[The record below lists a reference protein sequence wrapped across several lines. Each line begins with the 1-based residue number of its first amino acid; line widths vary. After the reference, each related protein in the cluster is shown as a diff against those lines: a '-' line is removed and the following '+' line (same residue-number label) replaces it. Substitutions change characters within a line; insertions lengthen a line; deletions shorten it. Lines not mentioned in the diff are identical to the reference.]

1 MESARP
7 PGGACAPRLGGFGRC
22 RLVGSSAADRPR
34 RIRWRPAMPLA
45 APVMGAAGVRRQV
58 SAGDLPG
65 VQGASQGS
73 ALAGRACRGFT
84 AYAFDERSWAGHDRK
99 RRLAS
104 VRPGGRHG
112 LMPEV
117 RRQYGERLAAAKGC
131 ERNRRMLICPY
142 LGRVRTVW
150 RPCAGQ
156 GVWAYAAPAS
166 SCAGLEVMDVH
177 AAAAHDTGRRAI
189 CGGISAGASWIT
201 GEH

>member
-1 MESARP
+1 
-7 PGGACAPRLGGFGRC
+7 
-22 RLVGSSAADRPR
+22 
-34 RIRWRPAMPLA
+34 MPLA

-58 SAGDLPG
+58 SAGDVPG

-117 RRQYGERLAAAKGC
+117 RRQYGERAAAAKGC
-131 ERNRRMLICPY
+131 ERNRRMLICSY

-150 RPCAGQ
+150 
-156 GVWAYAAPAS
+156 
-166 SCAGLEVMDVH
+166 
-177 AAAAHDTGRRAI
+177 
-189 CGGISAGASWIT
+189 
-201 GEH
+201 

>member
-1 MESARP
+1 
-7 PGGACAPRLGGFGRC
+7 
-22 RLVGSSAADRPR
+22 
-34 RIRWRPAMPLA
+34 MPLA

-117 RRQYGERLAAAKGC
+117 RRQYVERPAAAKGC
-131 ERNRRMLICPY
+131 ECDRRMLIRSH
-142 LGRVRTVW
+142 LVRM
-150 RPCAGQ
+150 R
-156 GVWAYAAPAS
+156 
-166 SCAGLEVMDVH
+166 EV
-177 AAAAHDTGRRAI
+177 
-189 CGGISAGASWIT
+189 
-201 GEH
+201 